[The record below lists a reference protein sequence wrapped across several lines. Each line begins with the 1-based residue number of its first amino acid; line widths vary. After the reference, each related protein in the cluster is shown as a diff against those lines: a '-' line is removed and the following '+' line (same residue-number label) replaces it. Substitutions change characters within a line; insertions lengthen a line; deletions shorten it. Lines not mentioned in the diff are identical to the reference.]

1 MERASL
7 MYAIHML
14 DADED
19 KSHVMLFFGGFML
32 VLALM
37 LAASIYRLWR
47 SLSAMGGRRRTR
59 LESVIKD

>member
-14 DADED
+14 DADGEN
-19 KSHVMLFFGGFML
+19 SHVMFFFGGFML

-37 LAASIYRLWR
+37 LAASI
-47 SLSAMGGRRRTR
+47 
-59 LESVIKD
+59 